1 MEKYS
6 QFRDRGSGIAPFFPV
21 SSTHTGIYFP
31 VYVFLFLFKLPFFIT
46 ITTTYFVFLQ
56 WFPLGSLFKKAI
68 LWMILGIPGIWWID
82 LQIDGVKKGSLA
94 KKHQGRVPQPADII
108 ASSFTSPIDSLYL
121 AAIFDPIFTVSYP
134 HTRQVQYISLF
145 GAILRALSQPQ
156 EYPPKGAKMTDLKT
170 LVAEHPKRVI
180 VVFPECTTTNGKGIL
195 PFSPS
200 LLLAPPTTKIFPI
213 SLRYS
218 PPDITTPIPR
228 QYWAFIWNLLS
239 QPTHCIRVR
248 IAEVVYNTSK
258 PTDAA
263 AEKRD
268 RYLTNFLDTL
278 GEDSAMTSST
288 DTLIS
293 LGDQAPEVNQDERR
307 VLDKVGEALARLGR
321 VKRVGLTLKDKVA
334 FVDAWSKRRR

>member
-1 MEKYS
+1 
-6 QFRDRGSGIAPFFPV
+6 V
-21 SSTHTGIYFP
+21 
-31 VYVFLFLFKLPFFIT
+31 
-46 ITTTYFVFLQ
+46 
-56 WFPLGSLFKKAI
+56 KKAI

-94 KKHQGRVPQPADII
+94 KKHEGRVPEPTNVI

-121 AAIFDPIFTVSYP
+121 AAIFDPIFTISYP
-134 HTRQVQYISLF
+134 HTRQVECISLF
-145 GAILRALSQPQ
+145 GAIFRALSKPK

-170 LVAEHPKRVI
+170 LLAEHPTRVV

-200 LLLAPPTTKIFPI
+200 LLTTPPGTKIFPI

-218 PPDITTPIPR
+218 PGDVTTPVPG
-228 QYWAFIWNLLS
+228 QYWAFLWNLLS

-263 AEKRD
+263 AEKKE
-268 RYLTNFLDTL
+268 RYLSNFMDTL
-278 GEDSAMTSST
+278 GEDSAMTSSS
-288 DTLIS
+288 DTLTS
-293 LGDQAPEVNQDERR
+293 LNDQAGEVNPEEKR

-321 VKRVGLTLKDKVA
+321 VKRVGLSVKDKSD
-334 FVDAWSKRRR
+334 FIEAWSRRK

>member
-1 MEKYS
+1 MGHCARKPNMEKYS

-46 ITTTYFVFLQ
+46 VATTYFIFLQ
-56 WFPLGSLFKKAI
+56 RFPLGSLFKKAI

-94 KKHQGRVPQPADII
+94 KKHQGRVPQPSDII

-218 PPDITTPIPR
+218 LRISPRLYRDNIGHSYGIYFHSQLTAFECELRRLCITHPSPQIQLPR
-228 QYWAFIWNLLS
+228 RGIV
-239 QPTHCIRVR
+239 T
-248 IAEVVYNTSK
+248 
-258 PTDAA
+258 
-263 AEKRD
+263 
-268 RYLTNFLDTL
+268 
-278 GEDSAMTSST
+278 
-288 DTLIS
+288 
-293 LGDQAPEVNQDERR
+293 
-307 VLDKVGEALARLGR
+307 
-321 VKRVGLTLKDKVA
+321 
-334 FVDAWSKRRR
+334 